1 MDPEYPGQIVGET
14 ITPER
19 DPALKWVLEG
29 LDRDVPTTC
38 TRFRAGPEAGDDAGL
53 WFYELYFTE
62 CSLAI
67 RADCLSAYVARVSKL
82 ASLAKLSGLVADT
95 GLAGPVELSAD
106 RLRDTVMAA
115 ERRWVLL
122 ASGEEARPEGG
133 IDFCAPGD
141 GSTPLSAATLLGR
154 ARSLQALDSP
164 DEISD
169 EELWTMRADIAMPG
183 DVLGRVRGPGD
194 AYNGRDVFGRI
205 LSARGQ
211 PGPPGLGSN
220 VERRGELLHASAYG
234 YVLLEPAQV
243 AVVSPVRLGRETSV
257 AHWYA
262 LDPRPHAVSSEI
274 VGQALAEMD
283 VVDGIDDEAIAQVV
297 SAVNAG
303 DHDIGRHPIAE
314 VTAVEHGEDGYLDM
328 IADAARRKGQFPAE
342 GRVDLTGISCGA
354 DIRAGQE
361 LAHLVPPTL
370 GTDGYSLMGDP
381 LPARPGRALGVQAGP
396 NVRAEDGADGI
407 TRFYA
412 TADGA
417 LKVTPSEIDVVDGL
431 TLPGDVDLGTGNID
445 FAGEATVKGSVRA
458 GFSLRASASVYVFG
472 SIEAGTS
479 VVAGAD
485 AIVGEA
491 IRGRRTRVAAEGEVR
506 VGYVED
512 ARVRAAGDVLIG
524 NHATNATIQADGVV
538 RVVAGDDP
546 QSGTICGGEVSGLAG
561 IEAVVAGSRDR
572 VLTTL
577 VAGMS
582 PDVARKLDLLN
593 RKLAKANK
601 LITRHLASFD
611 LQSFDREAV
620 RKRLMASTGPQRR
633 VLSRAARTLV
643 ELLEAR
649 QKLVFERKYVGT
661 LPEADLQGIF
671 IDISGPVFP
680 GVQVRIGTHKRLVES
695 PMQRVVFRIRNKKV
709 TVS

>member
-1 MDPEYPGQIVGET
+1 
-14 ITPER
+14 
-19 DPALKWVLEG
+19 
-29 LDRDVPTTC
+29 
-38 TRFRAGPEAGDDAGL
+38 
-53 WFYELYFTE
+53 
-62 CSLAI
+62 
-67 RADCLSAYVARVSKL
+67 
-82 ASLAKLSGLVADT
+82 
-95 GLAGPVELSAD
+95 
-106 RLRDTVMAA
+106 
-115 ERRWVLL
+115 
-122 ASGEEARPEGG
+122 
-133 IDFCAPGD
+133 
-141 GSTPLSAATLLGR
+141 
-154 ARSLQALDSP
+154 
-164 DEISD
+164 
-169 EELWTMRADIAMPG
+169 
-183 DVLGRVRGPGD
+183 
-194 AYNGRDVFGRI
+194 
-205 LSARGQ
+205 
-211 PGPPGLGSN
+211 
-220 VERRGELLHASAYG
+220 
-234 YVLLEPAQV
+234 
-243 AVVSPVRLGRETSV
+243 
-257 AHWYA
+257 
-262 LDPRPHAVSSEI
+262 
-274 VGQALAEMD
+274 
-283 VVDGIDDEAIAQVV
+283 
-297 SAVNAG
+297 
-303 DHDIGRHPIAE
+303 
-314 VTAVEHGEDGYLDM
+314 
-328 IADAARRKGQFPAE
+328 
-342 GRVDLTGISCGA
+342 
-354 DIRAGQE
+354 
-361 LAHLVPPTL
+361 
-370 GTDGYSLMGDP
+370 
-381 LPARPGRALGVQAGP
+381 
-396 NVRAEDGADGI
+396 
-407 TRFYA
+407 
-412 TADGA
+412 
-417 LKVTPSEIDVVDGL
+417 VTPSEIDVVDGL